1 MSPKNVISSCLE
13 SREKVLESP
22 DRREGS
28 NVEGSTPS
36 TSGVNPPTMLYLKDN
51 KTRRHPSVPPHH
63 DTLSGRLQLML
74 YRRLLSQLVAKSPL
88 YDFRPLWKRLGLKSS
103 SRLPT
108 KFLVQANLIS
118 DNTDLQT
125 TSLDDVVTSWHELVK
140 EANVQGV
147 NENLEL
153 VYRLRPPPDRKQK
166 SKAISFPE
174 VDICA
179 TANMTK
185 DMPRPQITTSGNST
199 AGPSNHMDDGGT
211 VTEGLGAKFA
221 LPSVS
226 DLEEAQLQW
235 AIRQSMMPLADQ
247 EGEFPGGK

>member
-1 MSPKNVISSCLE
+1 MSPQNVIPSCLE
-13 SREKVLESP
+13 NREKVFEPP
-22 DRREGS
+22 DRREEADT
-28 NVEGSTPS
+28 EGSTSS

-88 YDFRPLWKRLGLKSS
+88 YDFNSLWKKLGVKSS

-118 DNTDLQT
+118 DNTDFQT
-125 TSLDDVVTSWHELVK
+125 TSLDDVVTSWHKLVK
-140 EANVQGV
+140 EANIQGV
-147 NENLEL
+147 NESLEL

-166 SKAISFPE
+166 SKAILFPE
-174 VDICA
+174 VDNCD
-179 TANMTK
+179 TANTPK
-185 DMPRPQITTSGNST
+185 DIPTPHIAASEFST
-199 AGPSNHMDDGGT
+199 AGPSNHVENSAI
-211 VTEGLGAKFA
+211 VTEALGA

-226 DLEEAQLQW
+226 DLEEARLQW
-235 AIRQSMMPLADQ
+235 ALQQSMMPITDQ
-247 EGEFPGGK
+247 ESGFPGGK